1 MTTTFLKIVN
11 NDKYISSL
19 TDRQLEVFDKGV
31 TIANNIRTS
40 FNCGHK
46 NIQNKYEAKRKDR
59 TPEPKAQLQ
68 DSATIINEIHKLKDH
83 FNKILPVNNA
93 NNPDS
98 VSKKDTR
105 KAALANDAKV
115 TKQAAVEEKP
125 KQTRRNTPERIEEI
139 KKLVEVYWKK
149 AINGE
154 WVTQKDVAKQK
165 FPKEPNILSKKDAKP
180 FMKKISEQVKMA
192 KAKHGSIR
200 NFDNRTRA
208 ALLTYIH
215 DILKK

>member
-19 TDRQLEVFDKGV
+19 TDCQLEVFDKGV

-68 DSATIINEIHKLKDH
+68 DSATEVINKIDKLQEQFD
-83 FNKILPVNNA
+83 KILPA
-93 NNPDS
+93 ISAAKPDS

-105 KAALANDAKV
+105 KAALANDAKSDSEPV
-115 TKQAAVEEKP
+115 KVEKP

-154 WVTQKDVAKQK
+154 LVTQKDVALLK
-165 FPKEPNILSKKDAKP
+165 FPNEPNILSKKDAKP

-200 NFDNRTRA
+200 NFDNRIRA

-215 DILKK
+215 DILK